1 MKYNIKS
8 LLFAL
13 LSLNLSVFAADEL
26 NPTMKAAAMIVPS
39 VDFDRATAQEAVA
52 FLNHK
57 SKELDPAKKGVSIVL
72 HGAGARKLITFKLK
86 KSSLLAILRE
96 VSAQAGLEIEQFDG
110 KILLTAKAK

>member
-1 MKYNIKS
+1 MKFTIKS

-52 FLNHK
+52 IMH
-57 SKELDPAKKGVSIVL
+57 SAEGGMSQGP
-72 HGAGARKLITFKLK
+72 
-86 KSSLLAILRE
+86 LL
-96 VSAQAGLEIEQFDG
+96 SPSG
-110 KILLTAKAK
+110 T